1 MKSENDISPLPATK
15 QVGEDVLEQL
25 REARSEA
32 TQALLKAEGA
42 ERKARDLR
50 KAASWKIRQYERM
63 VAEYNGQLRLPV
75 D

>member
-1 MKSENDISPLPATK
+1 MKSEDDISPLPA

-25 REARSEA
+25 RDARTEA
-32 TQALLKAEGA
+32 TQALLKAESA

-63 VAEYNGQLRLPV
+63 VAEYNGQMRLPV